1 MYKCDGVLSAKFC
14 KRQKILFSEYGK
26 TDFIYIELHFF
37 ADPTNFLA
45 CIKNVKGEG
54 GLEVEN

>member
-1 MYKCDGVLSAKFC
+1 MRRRVKREVLQTA
-14 KRQKILFSEYGK
+14 KILFSEYGK